1 MIKGFCRA
9 SRPGWKPAVGLLR
22 GKSSLAQRTSIPEMR
37 KDDFPFSK
45 ITDTQFEQ
53 WDNQLRESPLA
64 LKAFFAQHRPLMTM
78 QPEPQNSTD
87 IRDVMFV
94 HVWQPKGVSLH
105 EAGFQVVPQEIAS
118 EVGPFHVAQAA
129 NQKNSTAPAPAAA
142 PLHSQ
147 VSMTRGRGDQV
158 HTIQETIGL
167 IGSILDRYNNQ
178 GKGRLVQVPMLDV
191 DVVEELAE
199 EDVDATSV
207 RRKRKL
213 KMNRHKYR
221 KRLKAQRS
229 QRRRL
234 NK

>member
-1 MIKGFCRA
+1 MTC
-9 SRPGWKPAVGLLR
+9 LR
-22 GKSSLAQRTSIPEMR
+22 GKSSLAQRQVPVEMR
-37 KDDFPFSK
+37 KDDFPFSR
-45 ITDTQFEQ
+45 IPDTQFQQ

-87 IRDVMFV
+87 ARDVMFV

-105 EAGFQVVPQEIAS
+105 ETGFQAVPQEIAS
-118 EVGPFHVAQAA
+118 EMGPFHVARAA
-129 NQKNSTAPAPAAA
+129 RHPAYPQMAPASIPNHPA
-142 PLHSQ
+142 Q
-147 VSMTRGRGDQV
+147 VKGRDQV

-178 GKGRLVQVPMLDV
+178 GKGRLMHMPLLDV
-191 DVVEELAE
+191 DVVEDIYDNE
-199 EDVDATSV
+199 EVDATSV

-221 KRLKAQRS
+221 KRLKAQRT

-234 NK
+234 SK

>member
-1 MIKGFCRA
+1 M
-9 SRPGWKPAVGLLR
+9 VGLLR
-22 GKSSLAQRTSIPEMR
+22 GKSSLAHGRAVPEMR

-45 ITDTQFEQ
+45 ITDTQFQQ

-105 EAGFQVVPQEIAS
+105 ETGFQVVPQEIAS
-118 EVGPFHVAQAA
+118 EMGPFHVAQAA
-129 NQKNSTAPAPAAA
+129 NQKTVVPSTPAPM
-142 PLHSQ
+142 PLQTQ

-191 DVVEELAE
+191 DVVEEFDA

-221 KRLKAQRS
+221 KRLKAQRT

-234 NK
+234 SK